1 MDLSRFS
8 MEGRTVIITGGS
20 GGIGRGCVRAFA
32 QAGANVVV
40 ASVPADTIPPAV
52 EEAEALGAQA
62 LGVTVN
68 VAEPGEIE
76 AMVAQ
81 TLDRF
86 GRIDALVNVAG
97 GSYSRNPDMPQYARA
112 SLLEISGDDFVGAY
126 IGNVKTTF
134 LVSRAVVPHMK
145 ALGKGAI
152 VNIGS
157 TSGLD
162 RHPNAPDIAGVRD
175 GEGRRAQPHVPHGA
189 PVEAGGAGE
198 LHRARHHQ
206 HATARG
212 DGAAGDGVRRGAH
225 RRRQGGRRRRH
236 RQRGAL
242 PLLRRGGVRERH
254 RRAGARRRIAP
265 TRLPNVRGRRR
276 KLGA

>member
-62 LGVTVN
+62 LGITVN
-68 VAEPGEIE
+68 VAEPDEID

-97 GSYSRNPDMPQYARA
+97 GSYSRSPDMPQYHRA

-126 IGNVKTTF
+126 VGNVKTTF

-145 ALGKGAI
+145 TLGKGAI

-162 RHPNAPDIAGVRD
+162 RHPNAPDIAAYGTAKAAVHSLTFHMAHQWKPEVR
-175 GEGRRAQPHVPHGA
+175 VNCIA
-189 PVEAGGAGE
+189 PGTINTP
-198 LHRARHHQ
+198 R
-206 HATARG
+206 
-212 DGAAGDGVRRGAH
+212 AAGTVRPEMAS
-225 RRRQGGRRRRH
+225 
-236 RQRGAL
+236 AA
-242 PLLRRGGVRERH
+242 E
-254 RRAGARRRIAP
+254 RIA
-265 TRLPNVRGRRR
+265 VGRVGIGDDIGSVA
-276 KLGA
+276 LFLCSDAAGFVNGIVVPVHGGE

>member
-68 VAEPGEIE
+68 VAEPDEID

-97 GSYSRNPDMPQYARA
+97 GSYSRNPDMPQYSRA

-126 IGNVKTTF
+126 VGNVKTTF

-145 ALGKGAI
+145 AVGKGAI

-162 RHPNAPDIAGVRD
+162 RHPNAPDIAAYGTAKAAVHSLTFHMAHQWKPEVRVNCIAP
-175 GEGRRAQPHVPHGA
+175 GTINTPRAEGTVRPEMAT
-189 PVEAGGAGE
+189 AGE
-198 LHRARHHQ
+198 RIAVGRVGV
-206 HATARG
+206 G
-212 DGAAGDGVRRGAH
+212 DDIGSVALFLCSDAAGFVNGIVVPVH
-225 RRRQGGRRRRH
+225 GG
-236 RQRGAL
+236 
-242 PLLRRGGVRERH
+242 E
-254 RRAGARRRIAP
+254 
-265 TRLPNVRGRRR
+265 
-276 KLGA
+276 

>member
-62 LGVTVN
+62 LGIAVN
-68 VAEPGEIE
+68 VAEPDEID

-86 GRIDALVNVAG
+86 GRIDALLNVAG
-97 GSYSRNPDMPQYARA
+97 GSYSRNPDMPQYSRA
-112 SLLEISGDDFVGAY
+112 PLLEMSSDDFLGAY
-126 IGNVKTTF
+126 VGNVKTTF

-162 RHPNAPDIAGVRD
+162 RHPSGPDIAAYGTAKAAVHSLTFHMAHQWKPEVR
-175 GEGRRAQPHVPHGA
+175 VNCIA
-189 PVEAGGAGE
+189 PGTIDTPRPQGTVRPEM
-198 LHRARHHQ
+198 
-206 HATARG
+206 ATAGQRIAVGRVGVG
-212 DGAAGDGVRRGAH
+212 DDIGSVALFLCSDAAGFVNGIVVPVH
-225 RRRQGGRRRRH
+225 GG
-236 RQRGAL
+236 
-242 PLLRRGGVRERH
+242 E
-254 RRAGARRRIAP
+254 
-265 TRLPNVRGRRR
+265 
-276 KLGA
+276 

>member
-52 EEAEALGAQA
+52 EEAESLGAQA

-68 VAEPGEIE
+68 VAEPGEID
-76 AMVAQ
+76 AMVKQ

-86 GRIDALVNVAG
+86 GRIDALINVAG
-97 GSYSRNPDMPQYARA
+97 GSYSRNPDMPQYSRA

-126 IGNVKTTF
+126 VGNVKTTF
-134 LVSRAVVPHMK
+134 LVSKAVVPHMK

-162 RHPNAPDIAGVRD
+162 RHPNAPDIAAYGTAKAAVHSLTFHMAHQWKPEVRVNCIAP
-175 GEGRRAQPHVPHGA
+175 GTINTPRPEGTVRP
-189 PVEAGGAGE
+189 EM
-198 LHRARHHQ
+198 
-206 HATARG
+206 ATAAERIAVGRVGVG
-212 DGAAGDGVRRGAH
+212 DDIGSVALFLCSDAAGFVNGIVVPVH
-225 RRRQGGRRRRH
+225 GG
-236 RQRGAL
+236 
-242 PLLRRGGVRERH
+242 E
-254 RRAGARRRIAP
+254 
-265 TRLPNVRGRRR
+265 
-276 KLGA
+276 

>member
-8 MEGRTVIITGGS
+8 MEGRTVIVTGGS

-62 LGVTVN
+62 LGVAVN
-68 VAEPGEIE
+68 VAEPDEID

-97 GSYSRNPDMPQYARA
+97 GSYSRNPDMPQYSRA

-126 IGNVKTTF
+126 VGNVKTTF

-145 ALGKGAI
+145 AVGKGAI

-162 RHPNAPDIAGVRD
+162 RHPNAPDIAAYGTAKAAVHSLTFHMAHQWKPEVRVNCIAPGTINTPRPEGTVRPEMASAAERIAVGRVGV
-175 GEGRRAQPHVPHGA
+175 
-189 PVEAGGAGE
+189 
-198 LHRARHHQ
+198 
-206 HATARG
+206 G
-212 DGAAGDGVRRGAH
+212 DDVGSVALFLCSDAAGFVNGIVVPVH
-225 RRRQGGRRRRH
+225 GG
-236 RQRGAL
+236 
-242 PLLRRGGVRERH
+242 E
-254 RRAGARRRIAP
+254 
-265 TRLPNVRGRRR
+265 
-276 KLGA
+276 

>member
-8 MEGRTVIITGGS
+8 MEGRTVIVTGGS

-62 LGVTVN
+62 LGVAVN
-68 VAEPGEIE
+68 VAEPDEID

-97 GSYSRNPDMPQYARA
+97 GSYSRNPDMPQYSRA

-126 IGNVKTTF
+126 VGNVKTTF

-145 ALGKGAI
+145 AVGKGAI

-162 RHPNAPDIAGVRD
+162 RHPNAPDIAAYGTAKAAVHSLTFHMAHQWKPEVRVNCIAPGTINTPRPEGTVRPEMASAAERIAVGRVGV
-175 GEGRRAQPHVPHGA
+175 
-189 PVEAGGAGE
+189 
-198 LHRARHHQ
+198 
-206 HATARG
+206 G
-212 DGAAGDGVRRGAH
+212 DDIGSVALFLCSDAAGFVNGIVVPVH
-225 RRRQGGRRRRH
+225 GG
-236 RQRGAL
+236 
-242 PLLRRGGVRERH
+242 E
-254 RRAGARRRIAP
+254 
-265 TRLPNVRGRRR
+265 
-276 KLGA
+276 